1 MSSRRQTLPFVVAV
15 LLLLA
20 APLAR
25 AQRLPTTVHPTHY
38 DLAFS
43 VDLPHARFDGTER
56 IQVTLDQPSRAIVLH
71 AVDIDFHRVTITS
84 GGAAQAATVRLDASG
99 QTATLAVAD
108 LVPAGEA
115 SIDITYAGVLN
126 DQLRGFYLS
135 KGNGRNYAVTQ
146 FEATDA
152 RRAFPCFDEPTFKAT
167 FSVALTI
174 DARDMAISNGRV
186 VSDTPGPG
194 ANRHTVTF
202 AMSPKMSSYLVAM
215 AVGDFE
221 CGEGAADG
229 IPIRVCALPGKKN
242 MTRLAVEAAEHILT
256 YYDSYFAIA
265 YPYGKLDM
273 LAVPDFAAGAME
285 NTAAIVYR
293 EIDLLA
299 DPATASLGT
308 RKNIASVVAHEMA
321 HQWFGDLVTMAWW
334 DDIWLNEGFATWMAN
349 QPLAQWRP
357 EWDVPVDEQAE
368 DQTALRLDAL
378 SSTHPIHVNVQSP
391 AQIDEAFDSIV
402 YEKGA
407 SVLRMVE
414 SYVGTDAFRAGVN
427 AYLQAHAYGN
437 ATSADFWNA
446 IAKAS
451 GKPADRI
458 LESFVSQP
466 GAPLLGVDLSCADGR
481 TRVTIAQE
489 RFASDAAA
497 RWEIPVCLRTPG
509 QSEPVCRVLT
519 EPSTAIDAGPGCAS
533 WVFANAGGRGYF
545 RTAYPPAML
554 NALAPRLEDALTAPE
569 RLSLVADEWAL
580 VQQGRHDA
588 GTYLTL
594 ASGYGREPVS
604 DVLDEVTTRLGF
616 VGQYLTTPADRPAFQ
631 AFVRSLFAPLRDDLG
646 LSAASGDSDAR
657 RALRAVVVGALGG
670 PGNDPAVA
678 AWARRTLDA
687 TLAGTASMDP
697 TLEATAVSIAAA
709 HGNAALFAA
718 LETAAAKAEAPDVHY
733 RYLYALTQFSDPA
746 LIDRALAKLL
756 GDEIRT
762 QDTRLYLTRFFANP
776 AARDRA
782 WAFAKAHWTVLEP
795 KLSVFGGSSGLAGA
809 LGAFCDADTGKDI
822 ATFFAAHP
830 QPAAQRT
837 LKQAL
842 ERIDQCVALR
852 AQQTPPVTE
861 WLKKAAFVR

>member
-1 MSSRRQTLPFVVAV
+1 MG
-15 LLLLA
+15 LA
-20 APLAR
+20 AVAA
-25 AQRLPTTVHPTHY
+25 AQRLPTDVHPSHY

-43 VDLPHARFDGTER
+43 VDLPHARFDGTEQ
-56 IQVTLDQPSRAIVLH
+56 IQVTLDRPSRQIVLN
-71 AVDIDFHRVTITS
+71 AAQIDFKQTTITAN
-84 GGAAQAATVRLDASG
+84 GAAQPAAVSLNADR
-99 QTATLAVAD
+99 QTATLVVPD
-108 LVPAGEA
+108 ELPAGEA
-115 SIDITYAGVLN
+115 RIDIQFTGVLN
-126 DQLRGFYLS
+126 DELRGFYLS
-135 KGNGRNYAVTQ
+135 RGNGRNYAVTQ

-167 FSVALTI
+167 FAVALTI
-174 DARDMAISNGRV
+174 DDGDTAISNGRI

-194 ANRHTVTF
+194 ANRHTIRF
-202 AMSPKMSSYLVAM
+202 ATSPKMSSYLVAM

-242 MTRLAVEAAEHILT
+242 LTRLAVQAAEHILSF
-256 YYDSYFAIA
+256 YDTYFAVK

-299 DPATASLGT
+299 DPDTASLT
-308 RKNIASVVAHEMA
+308 QRKNIASVVAHEMA

-357 EWDVPVDEQAE
+357 EWDVPVDEQSE

-378 SSTHPIHVNVQSP
+378 ESTHPIHVDVETN

-414 SYVGTDAFRAGVN
+414 SYVGRDDFRAGVN

-446 IAKAS
+446 IANAS

-466 GAPLLGVDLSCADGR
+466 GAPLLDVTLACESGR
-481 TRVTIAQE
+481 TNVTIAQE

-497 RWEIPVCLRTPG
+497 HWEIPVCLRTAG
-509 QSEPVCRVLT
+509 RSEPTCRVLT
-519 EPSTAIDAGPGCAS
+519 EPRTTIDAGPGCAT
-533 WVFANAGGRGYF
+533 WVFANANGRGYF
-545 RTAYPPAML
+545 RSAYPPAML
-554 NALAPRLEDALTAPE
+554 TALAPRLEDALTAPE

-580 VQQGRHDA
+580 VQEGTHDA

-604 DVLDEVTTRLGF
+604 GVLDEVSARLGF
-616 VGQYLTTPADRPAFQ
+616 ISQYLTTPADAPAFA
-631 AFVRSLFAPLRDDLG
+631 AFVRSLVAPLRDELG
-646 LSAASGDSDAR
+646 LQPGAGDTDAR
-657 RALRAVVVGALGG
+657 RALRASMVAVLGG
-670 PGNDPAVA
+670 PGDDPDVA
-678 AWARRTLDA
+678 AWARRSLMAALNGTGS
-687 TLAGTASMDP
+687 AGGIDP
-697 TLEATAVSIAAA
+697 TLQATVVSIAAA
-709 HGNAALFAA
+709 HGDAALFDA
-718 LETAAAKAEAPDVHY
+718 LEAADAKATAPDVHY

-746 LIDRALAKLL
+746 LVDRALARLL
-756 GDEIRT
+756 GNQIRT
-762 QDTRLYLTRFFANP
+762 QDTRLYLARFFGNP
-776 AARDRA
+776 SARDRA
-782 WAFAKAHWTVLEP
+782 WAFTKAHWSELEP
-795 KLSVFGGSSGLAGA
+795 KLSVFEGASGLVGA
-809 LGAFCDADTGKDI
+809 LGAFCDAGASTDI
-822 ATFFAAHP
+822 AAFFSAHP
-830 QPAAQRT
+830 QPAAART
-837 LKQAL
+837 LKQTL
-842 ERIDQCVALR
+842 ERIDRCVAIR
-852 AQQTPPVTE
+852 AGQTQPVAQ
-861 WLKKAAFVR
+861 WLANR